1 MWDFRDWAHDYNFV
15 GDHCDW
21 PPGYSFED
29 ESYGVAGQA
38 GFHEEVDILAVLMR
52 VCSDAVDTIGRAIWE
67 AESLRRP
74 LAYVLCEYTAACA
87 QQHHFRDDGLERI
100 SAIALTEVDELL
112 RQHGQEGGTFP
123 TATVKW
129 LKLLQK
135 QAQDVAVLAHSRF
148 IDQRT
153 LQGKGIQGELLLR
166 LEASFGP
173 AFVHDLSLR
182 SRLGNSKYQAFTSG
196 THFHDR
202 RRRRRRGGHRQ
213 AAGEGEQDE
222 SWEELGE
229 PMRINLLECLT
240 DVCTDSGHAST
251 DAWDAP
257 VISSSA
263 SSSAASCD
271 LAAVRP
277 RCPLAT
283 VPPCLP
289 PPSCIQTAKVALAS
303 SMATTVED
311 SGEPLWSSVPGPS
324 CCPSDDSSNGID
336 AQIALVLKRYGI
348 NYNQEL
354 IDDIVD
360 TTR

>member
-1 MWDFRDWAHDYNFV
+1 MWDFRDW
-15 GDHCDW
+15 DW
-21 PPGYSFED
+21 PRGYSFED

-38 GFHEEVDILAVLMR
+38 GFHEEVDILAMLMR

-74 LAYVLCEYTAACA
+74 LAYVLYEYTAACA

-153 LQGKGIQGELLLR
+153 LQDKGIQGELLLR

-202 RRRRRRGGHRQ
+202 RRRRRGGGQRQ

-277 RCPLAT
+277 RCPLA
-283 VPPCLP
+283 
-289 PPSCIQTAKVALAS
+289 AKVALAS

-311 SGEPLWSSVPGPS
+311 SGEPLRSHLLERTP
-324 CCPSDDSSNGID
+324 DDASNGID
-336 AQIALVLKRYGI
+336 AQIALVLKRHGI

>member
-38 GFHEEVDILAVLMR
+38 GFHEVDIPAVLMR

-74 LAYVLCEYTAACA
+74 LAYVLYEYTAACA

-135 QAQDVAVLAHSRF
+135 HAQDVAVLAHSRF

-153 LQGKGIQGELLLR
+153 LQGRGVQGELLLR

-173 AFVHDLSLR
+173 ELVSDLSLR

-202 RRRRRRGGHRQ
+202 RRHRRGGRQRQ

-222 SWEELGE
+222 SWEKLGE
-229 PMRINLLECLT
+229 PMRISLLECLT

-277 RCPLAT
+277 RCPLA
-283 VPPCLP
+283 
-289 PPSCIQTAKVALAS
+289 AKVALAS

-311 SGEPLWSSVPGPS
+311 SGEPLRSHLLERTP
-324 CCPSDDSSNGID
+324 DDASNGID
-336 AQIALVLKRYGI
+336 AQIALVLKRHGI